1 MLHIHNVNVAVFCI
15 QFFKIY
21 TSPKP
26 PPHNLLFHVFSQSKA
41 KRAMLFLQSSPQL
54 PPKNE
59 FSQKLRVSLP
69 SSRPLQVF
77 HEHFVSALPQ
87 KRPNPP
93 IPSDLPT
100 QYPNEG
106 CLSSSRADG
115 KGNQKTAA
123 AKKRL
128 RFLEEVVL
136 TNILMDAY
144 RSLSSETSEPMSRW

>member
-1 MLHIHNVNVAVFCI
+1 
-15 QFFKIY
+15 
-21 TSPKP
+21 
-26 PPHNLLFHVFSQSKA
+26 
-41 KRAMLFLQSSPQL
+41 MLFLQSSPQRL
-54 PPKNE
+54 PRTNK
-59 FSQKLRVSLP
+59 QKLRVSLP

-87 KRPNPP
+87 KRPNRP

-100 QYPNEG
+100 QYPGEG
-106 CLSSSRADG
+106 CRSSSRADRWD
-115 KGNQKTAA
+115 QKTAA

-144 RSLSSETSEPMSRW
+144 RIFPVKLRNQCPDGEMMVFLSNSDDESVVKIAVDYQKTPLSTGFNWTPPSSVSSI